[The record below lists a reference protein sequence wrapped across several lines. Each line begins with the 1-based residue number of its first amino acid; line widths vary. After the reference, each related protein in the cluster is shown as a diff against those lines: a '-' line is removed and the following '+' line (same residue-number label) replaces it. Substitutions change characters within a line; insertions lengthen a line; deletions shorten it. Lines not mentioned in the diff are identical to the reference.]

1 MQKKWTILVIAPI
14 AALVGVMFY
23 VYNQSDFTTLDG
35 EQHKHSDL
43 RGQYVLV
50 NYFAEWCAPC
60 LKEVPELSELQ
71 RIKPDNVLLFAI
83 SYDDVTDDK
92 LRELQIKYEM
102 EFPLINTISEP
113 FPFERPQFLPATYV
127 LKPDGTVAGQL
138 FGEQTAESLLNVIA
152 EIEGGS

>member
-1 MQKKWTILVIAPI
+1 
-14 AALVGVMFY
+14 
-23 VYNQSDFTTLDG
+23 
-35 EQHKHSDL
+35 
-43 RGQYVLV
+43 
-50 NYFAEWCAPC
+50 
-60 LKEVPELSELQ
+60 VPELSELQ